1 MIMKRPAKIQIRYG
15 AALLLSISILSACEK
30 YLGEKPNQKLA
41 TIETLGDM
49 QALLD
54 DFNKMNTGDPGV
66 ANAVSDDSYV
76 TEEVFKARSI
86 YDQNLYLWKG
96 DHNFEPPAAQWSAA
110 YEKIYV
116 ANTVLDAVKAKE
128 NQIKDAV
135 GLARVKAQALFHR
148 ARQFFNVV
156 NIWTAACDKNTAAS
170 ALGIPLRLD
179 ADFNKIS
186 TRATLG
192 ETYGQ
197 ITGDLKK
204 AIIALPVT
212 DISTVRPTKGAAYG
226 MLSRIY
232 LQMRE
237 YGPAR
242 QYADSALAI
251 NSSLM
256 DYNTLTAAANFPIAR
271 QNAEVIFDSRAV
283 ATGTGSQARA
293 LINPELYNLYQ
304 SNDLRKTVFFRLS
317 GTAYIFKGYYAGAA
331 SLFNGIATDEL
342 LLIRAECLARADQ
355 LSLALKDLNFLL
367 ENRYKKGT
375 YNAYQGLTK
384 TELLNLIKQERRK
397 ELLFRMLRWGDIKR
411 WNLEGDNIIL
421 SRTVDGKQT
430 ILSSNSLLYAISIP
444 EDIIEKT
451 GMPQNPR

>member
-1 MIMKRPAKIQIRYG
+1 MIMKRPAKIQMKYG
-15 AALLLSISILSACEK
+15 AALLLSITALSACEK

-41 TIETLGDM
+41 TIETLADM

-76 TEEVFKARSI
+76 TDEVFKARSV

-116 ANTVLDAVKAKE
+116 ANTVLDA
-128 NQIKDAV
+128 
-135 GLARVKAQALFHR
+135 
-148 ARQFFNVV
+148 
-156 NIWTAACDKNTAAS
+156 
-170 ALGIPLRLD
+170 
-179 ADFNKIS
+179 DFNKIS

-192 ETYGQ
+192 ETYAR
-197 ITGDLKK
+197 ITGDLKT
-204 AIIALPVT
+204 AIMALPVT

-237 YGPAR
+237 YGPAKL
-242 QYADSALAI
+242 YADSALAI
-251 NSSLM
+251 NSTLM

-271 QNAEVIFDSRAV
+271 QNAEVIFDSRGV

-342 LLIRAECLARADQ
+342 LLIRAECLARANQ

-375 YNAYQGLTK
+375 YIAYQGLTQ

-411 WNLEGDNIIL
+411 WNLEGDNMIL
-421 SRTVDGKQT
+421 SRTIDGKQT
-430 ILSSNSLLYAISIP
+430 ILAPNSLLYAISIP